1 VPLEYRQA
9 ITDGILEW
17 NKAFERI
24 GFRNA
29 VAVKVQPDDADWSTL
44 DYGVASVRWMTNA
57 QPQFGAIGPS
67 QVDPR
72 TGEILDADIAFESLS
87 SRNLRAL
94 RSSVLSS
101 TSAVEWAQMMQAADA
116 LREGTLAAH
125 GGTPG
130 SFAAPMT
137 LPHLHGPACMHAE
150 YATEQLQYAMD
161 VLESRGE
168 LDPDGPEARQFVL
181 EYLKDVTM
189 HEVGHTLGLRHNF
202 RGSRIYTDA
211 QLRDEAFTRANA
223 LTGSVMEYAPINLA
237 RRGERNGTQWQL
249 TLGPYD
255 YWAIEYAYKP
265 IAPEQEA
272 AELQRIAAR
281 SAEPLLAYGTDEDN
295 ILGIDPET
303 VHFDLG
309 NDPLAFAQRRFD
321 IARELM
327 ERQSQR
333 TLDPTKDYGV
343 LRRSVTFAV
352 REVARASG
360 VLARNVGGIRTLR
373 DFPGSGRD
381 PLVPVPA
388 ETQRAALDA
397 IAKAAFSVDSFVL
410 PAQLQRRLA
419 PDFAERGDALFTG
432 EMPIPTDFS
441 VGTAVL
447 DMQRALLAQLLSDGV
462 AQRILDSEGKVDDP
476 SKAFK
481 LSELHGRLTRA
492 IWSELGQPGEISP
505 MRRELQREHVNR
517 LTGALLRPSPT
528 ARADG
533 RALVRAE
540 VQSLTARVQAASRRA
555 SASPETRAHLQDVLE
570 SLQQALQAKVTR
582 GAV

>member
-1 VPLEYRQA
+1 
-9 ITDGILEW
+9 
-17 NKAFERI
+17 
-24 GFRNA
+24 
-29 VAVKVQPDDADWSTL
+29 
-44 DYGVASVRWMTNA
+44 
-57 QPQFGAIGPS
+57 
-67 QVDPR
+67 
-72 TGEILDADIAFESLS
+72 
-87 SRNLRAL
+87 
-94 RSSVLSS
+94 
-101 TSAVEWAQMMQAADA
+101 
-116 LREGTLAAH
+116 
-125 GGTPG
+125 
-130 SFAAPMT
+130 
-137 LPHLHGPACMHAE
+137 
-150 YATEQLQYAMD
+150 
-161 VLESRGE
+161 
-168 LDPDGPEARQFVL
+168 
-181 EYLKDVTM
+181 
-189 HEVGHTLGLRHNF
+189 
-202 RGSRIYTDA
+202 
-211 QLRDEAFTRANA
+211 
-223 LTGSVMEYAPINLA
+223 
-237 RRGERNGTQWQL
+237 
-249 TLGPYD
+249 
-255 YWAIEYAYKP
+255 
-265 IAPEQEA
+265 
-272 AELQRIAAR
+272 
-281 SAEPLLAYGTDEDN
+281 
-295 ILGIDPET
+295 
-303 VHFDLG
+303 
-309 NDPLAFAQRRFD
+309 
-321 IARELM
+321 
-327 ERQSQR
+327 
-333 TLDPTKDYGV
+333 
-343 LRRSVTFAV
+343 
-352 REVARASG
+352 

-397 IAKAAFSVDSFVL
+397 IAKAAFSVDSFAL

-419 PDFAERGDALFTG
+419 PDFAERGDALFSG

-540 VQSLTARVQAASRRA
+540 VQALAARVQAASRRA
-555 SASPETRAHLQDVLE
+555 GASAETRAHLQDVLD